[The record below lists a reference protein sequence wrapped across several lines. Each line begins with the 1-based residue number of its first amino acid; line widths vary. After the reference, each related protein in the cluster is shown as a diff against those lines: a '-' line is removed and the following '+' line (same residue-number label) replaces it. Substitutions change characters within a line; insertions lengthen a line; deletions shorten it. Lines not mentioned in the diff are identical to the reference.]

1 MIHQLLNLQSELMVT
16 PQSPQAFVILLFTA
30 LLLGSLIGVE
40 RELHN
45 RSAGIR
51 TNALVCVGT
60 AIFVSITYYLPAP
73 WEPARIVAQVVSGIG
88 FLGAGLIW
96 RNGNSVSGL
105 DTAATVW
112 CTAAVGAFV
121 GAGRLVEA
129 CVAACIVLI
138 LNIALRKITLRF
150 FKLGKPS
157 INSQT
162 RFDIWLDPQGDD
174 KKRIACQA
182 LAEALNTTKQ
192 FNWIGSNVDW
202 DKEKGRTTLHFTFA
216 CIHGVDS
223 INVWL
228 EQFQSAATVTHWTW
242 QEEPHHG

>member
-1 MIHQLLNLQSELMVT
+1 MIDQLLNIQALLMVA
-16 PQSPQAFVILLFTA
+16 PQSPVAFFVILLTA
-30 LLLGSLIGVE
+30 LCLGSLIGVE

-129 CVAACIVLI
+129 CVAASVVLI
-138 LNIALRKITLRF
+138 LNIALRKLTMRF

-162 RFDIWLDPQGDD
+162 RFDIWLNPHGDE
-174 KKRIACQA
+174 KKRVACQSI
-182 LAEALNTTKQ
+182 AEALNATKQ

-202 DKEKGRTTLHFTFA
+202 NKEEQRTTLHFTFA
-216 CIHGVDS
+216 CINNVES
-223 INVWL
+223 INEWL
-228 EQFQSAATVTHWTW
+228 VQFGNAATITHWTW
-242 QEEPHHG
+242 QEEPHIG